1 MTIPYFAELQHT
13 HIQFML
19 FWSNLIYTIQTTVDL
34 LVQLLLATRPPPF
47 RIGFMLAGWWLM
59 GFVDYFNHAGA
70 DVMEVMLDELLPI
83 AYLAL
88 HRVMPILPTVKAAHR
103 H

>member
-1 MTIPYFAELQHT
+1 
-13 HIQFML
+13 
-19 FWSNLIYTIQTTVDL
+19 
-34 LVQLLLATRPPPF
+34 
-47 RIGFMLAGWWLM
+47 M

-103 H
+103 Y

>member
-1 MTIPYFAELQHT
+1 
-13 HIQFML
+13 
-19 FWSNLIYTIQTTVDL
+19 
-34 LVQLLLATRPPPF
+34 
-47 RIGFMLAGWWLM
+47 M

-70 DVMEVMLDELLPI
+70 DVMEVMLDELLLI

-103 H
+103 Y